1 MESKLQQVR
10 GELISELK
18 GFVKCNGILDIET
31 EHYEIPTYKGEDGVS
46 INHSS
51 EDVYCV
57 RIMDVPAKVLGI
69 PSHDGVSVTRV
80 VIETNQA
87 YYYADELYAD
97 DLEAI
102 LNYLKAMGS
111 SDFYECRK
119 WYNEYNGV
127 A

>member
-1 MESKLQQVR
+1 MESKLQQLR

-18 GFVKCNGILDIET
+18 GFVKCNGVLDKET
-31 EHYEIPTYKGEDGVS
+31 GRYEIPTYKGEDGVS
-46 INHSS
+46 INHNT

-57 RIMDVPAKVLGI
+57 KTIDVPAKVLGI

-80 VIETNQA
+80 TIETNED

-102 LNYLKAMGS
+102 LNYLNDMGS
-111 SDFYECRK
+111 NDFYECRK
-119 WYNEYNGV
+119 WYDEYNGV